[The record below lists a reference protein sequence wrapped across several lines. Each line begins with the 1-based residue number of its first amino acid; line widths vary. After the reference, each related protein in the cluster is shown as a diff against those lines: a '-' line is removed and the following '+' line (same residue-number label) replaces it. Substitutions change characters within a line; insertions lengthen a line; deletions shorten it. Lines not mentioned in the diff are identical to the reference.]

1 MYNNLLISEI
11 AIKSNVTVGKW
22 MIFKQRSIVDE
33 TWQKITEATVAGKLG
48 CSAKVSYIIVI
59 YICMFKVF
67 CVGGSK
73 ESVLYMYIHHIPY
86 IRNRLRK
93 KMFANFVSLGAFTN
107 IFLEY
112 LLLITKKSL
121 TESLNL
127 RSFLANAAT
136 NNICDWILENRP

>member
-33 TWQKITEATVAGKLG
+33 TWQKIAEATVAGKLG
-48 CSAKVSYIIVI
+48 CSAKVSYIIVIII

-73 ESVLYMYIHHIPY
+73 ESVLYMYIHHILY

-93 KMFANFVSLGAFTN
+93 KMFANFMSLGAFTN

-121 TESLNL
+121 TESLNS

-136 NNICDWILENRP
+136 NNIS